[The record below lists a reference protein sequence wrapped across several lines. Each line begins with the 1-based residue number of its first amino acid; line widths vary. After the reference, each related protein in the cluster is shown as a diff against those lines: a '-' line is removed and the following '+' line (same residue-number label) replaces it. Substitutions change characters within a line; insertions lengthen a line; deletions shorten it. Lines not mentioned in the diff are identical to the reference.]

1 MQMTS
6 ISPDAKGGTIHGL
19 QALRMIAATMVVLT
33 HSLNRGADAFP
44 NGGIGRQQFLES
56 GVDIFFVI
64 SGFIMVYILKPDS
77 KPLAF
82 WLQRF
87 TRIAPLYWAATAFA
101 VFLGYVAPRY
111 GFGTPS
117 WDYTLKSVLFFPTG
131 SDMWAHPVVQPGW
144 TLVYEFLF
152 YTILSLCLLLGRR
165 PFFAA
170 TIVIVLILTTGAIF
184 AKTWGPLG
192 FYSDQ
197 VMMLEFLF
205 GMGVAGL
212 LKDVKVNAWA
222 GIGLAVIGFV
232 LMYTLWYMDKL
243 GWPRGLRV
251 GMPAFLIVTGFLI
264 SEPIWARHALLRR
277 FSILGDASYSIYIVH
292 YFLVQA
298 IARFFEDYPSLKPM
312 VGPYVYTV
320 LLIVAGIGAGLL
332 AHVFIEKPLL
342 KLVRGWLPRRERQ
355 PALAAA
361 KV

>member
-1 MQMTS
+1 VTS
-6 ISPDAKGGTIHGL
+6 TSADSKGGTIHGL
-19 QALRMIAATMVVLT
+19 QGLRMIAATMVVFT
-33 HSLNRGADAFP
+33 HALNRTADAFP
-44 NGGIGRQQFLES
+44 GGGVAKQQFLES

-64 SGFIMVYILKPDS
+64 SGFIMVYIMKPDT
-77 KPLAF
+77 KPMAF

-111 GFGTPS
+111 GYGTPA
-117 WDYTLKSVLFFPTG
+117 WLYTVKSVLFIPTG

-170 TIVIVLILTTGAIF
+170 TIAIVLILTVGAVF
-184 AKTWGPLG
+184 AKTVGVLG

-197 VMMLEFLF
+197 AMMLEFLF

-212 LKDVKVNAWA
+212 LKDMKVNAWA
-222 GIGLAVIGFV
+222 GVGLAIVGFV
-232 LMYTLWYMDKL
+232 LIYVLWYMDKL
-243 GWPRGLRV
+243 GYPRGLRV
-251 GMPAFLIVTGFLI
+251 GLPAFLIVTGFLV
-264 SEPIWARHALLRR
+264 SEPIWARHGLLRR

-292 YFLVQA
+292 YFLIQA
-298 IARFFEDYPSLKPM
+298 IDRFFSDNPGLKPPI
-312 VGPYVYTV
+312 GPYAYVAMLV
-320 LLIVAGIGAGLL
+320 IAGIGAGLL
-332 AHVFIEKPLL
+332 AHVYVEKPLL

-355 PALAAA
+355 PALAPA

>member
-1 MQMTS
+1 MTTAMQPRSTAPAGTS
-6 ISPDAKGGTIHGL
+6 RPAQPVLASIQCLRGVAALLVVFFHAQTAASLRLAGTSLLHGFQSPAQVGSI
-19 QALRMIAATMVVLT
+19 
-33 HSLNRGADAFP
+33 
-44 NGGIGRQQFLES
+44 

-170 TIVIVLILTTGAIF
+170 TIVIVLILSG
-184 AKTWGPLG
+184 
-192 FYSDQ
+192 
-197 VMMLEFLF
+197 
-205 GMGVAGL
+205 
-212 LKDVKVNAWA
+212 
-222 GIGLAVIGFV
+222 
-232 LMYTLWYMDKL
+232 
-243 GWPRGLRV
+243 
-251 GMPAFLIVTGFLI
+251 
-264 SEPIWARHALLRR
+264 
-277 FSILGDASYSIYIVH
+277 
-292 YFLVQA
+292 
-298 IARFFEDYPSLKPM
+298 
-312 VGPYVYTV
+312 
-320 LLIVAGIGAGLL
+320 
-332 AHVFIEKPLL
+332 
-342 KLVRGWLPRRERQ
+342 
-355 PALAAA
+355 
-361 KV
+361 